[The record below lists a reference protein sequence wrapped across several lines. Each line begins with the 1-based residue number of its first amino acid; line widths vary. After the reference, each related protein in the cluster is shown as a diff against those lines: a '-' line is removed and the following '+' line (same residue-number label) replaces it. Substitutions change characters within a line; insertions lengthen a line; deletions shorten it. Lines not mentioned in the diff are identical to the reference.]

1 VNAGTRERGRKRAGR
16 KGIAEGG
23 DRRRRESRGGERGR

>member
-1 VNAGTRERGRKRAGR
+1 MDRKSKRERRIERNEEGTGR

-23 DRRRRESRGGERGR
+23 DGGGEI